1 MGHIQFILD
10 SRKKAQAVALS
21 VPSASADQ
29 MPDLPGLH
37 RREKLKANNL
47 SAKKK
52 EYTLALRNLQT
63 LNKKINSLK
72 GEKRKDARHQ
82 IDGWKA
88 HMTKLLTEIGTYTR
102 SETVHGFKE
111 DGDAF

>member
-10 SRKKAQAVALS
+10 SRKKAQAEALS
-21 VPSASADQ
+21 VPSAGADQ
-29 MPDLPGLH
+29 LPDLPGLH
-37 RREKLKANNL
+37 RRQKLRANNL

-52 EYTLALRNLQT
+52 EYNLALRNLQL

-72 GEKRKDARHQ
+72 GEKKKDSRHQ
-82 IDGWKA
+82 IEAWKA
-88 HMTKLLTEIGTYTR
+88 HMAKLLTEIGTYTR